1 MTNIKKP
8 SSLLRLAVLGTS
20 LVAITALTLGAC
32 SKDSNSDATTTTT
45 STTETT
51 AAPSTTVD
59 AAAAAAAAA
68 EAAKEARVLVDK
80 NIQAQLTVVG
90 CYKGK
95 DDGVIGK
102 QTDEAIILFQT
113 ASGLTVDGELG
124 PKTDAA
130 LTAAANSKK
139 VVCTATTVTTKAPAT
154 TVPRNNPPCTAA
166 AISGAIAPNTVNGY
180 ICGNNFAA
188 GSQSNGD
195 FDSAFLLAA
204 GDDNSGQWV
213 VIPTDAA
220 TCADKDIPAA
230 VLAESP
236 CKVS

>member
-1 MTNIKKP
+1 MTNNQRY
-8 SSLLRLAVLGTS
+8 SSRTRLSILGTCLLAVAA
-20 LVAITALTLGAC
+20 VTLGGC
-32 SKDSNSDATTTTT
+32 SKDSTTEDTTTTT
-45 STTETT
+45 STPSTT
-51 AAPSTTVD
+51 ADPAVSTTVD
-59 AAAAAAAAA
+59 AAAAAAAA
-68 EAAKEARVLVDK
+68 ERVLFDK
-80 NIQAQLTVVG
+80 EVQAQLTVVG

-95 DDGVIGK
+95 DDGIIGK
-102 QTDEAIILFQT
+102 QTDEAIVLFQT

-139 VVCTATTVTTKAPAT
+139 IVCTATTVTTKAPST
-154 TVPRNNPPCTAA
+154 TVPRTNPPCTAA
-166 AISGAIAPNTVNGY
+166 AISEAIAPNTVNGY

-188 GSQSNGD
+188 GSMSDGE

-213 VIPTDAA
+213 AISTDAT
-220 TCADKDIPAA
+220 TCADKNIPAA

>member
-1 MTNIKKP
+1 MSNNQRY
-8 SSLLRLAVLGTS
+8 SSRTRLSILGTCLLAVAA
-20 LVAITALTLGAC
+20 VTLGGC
-32 SKDSNSDATTTTT
+32 SKDSTTEDTTTTT
-45 STTETT
+45 TTTT
-51 AAPSTTVD
+51 ADPAVSTTVD
-59 AAAAAAAAA
+59 AAAAAAEAAA
-68 EAAKEARVLVDK
+68 ERVLFDK
-80 NIQAQLTVVG
+80 EIQAQLTVVG

-95 DDGVIGK
+95 DDGVIGP

-139 VVCTATTVTTKAPAT
+139 IVCTATTVTTKPPT

-166 AISGAIAPNTVNGY
+166 AIGAAIAPNTVNSY

-188 GSQSNGD
+188 GSQKDAADPDN
-195 FDSAFLLAA
+195 SAFLLAA

-213 VIPTDAA
+213 VISGLDEA
-220 TCADKDIPAA
+220 TCDALDIPPA
-230 VLAESP
+230 VLAVSS

>member
-1 MTNIKKP
+1 VDT
-8 SSLLRLAVLGTS
+8 AV
-20 LVAITALTLGAC
+20 
-32 SKDSNSDATTTTT
+32 
-45 STTETT
+45 STTG
-51 AAPSTTVD
+51 D
-59 AAAAAAAAA
+59 AAAAAAAA
-68 EAAKEARVLVDK
+68 ERVLFDK
-80 NIQAQLTVVG
+80 EVQAQLIVVG

-95 DDGVIGK
+95 DDGIIGK

-139 VVCTATTVTTKAPAT
+139 VVCTATTVTTKAPST
-154 TVPRNNPPCTAA
+154 TVPRTNPPCTAA

-220 TCADKDIPAA
+220 TCADKNIPAA

>member
-1 MTNIKKP
+1 MTNNERY
-8 SSLLRLAVLGTS
+8 SSRTRLTILGTCLLAVAA
-20 LVAITALTLGAC
+20 VTLGAC
-32 SKDSNSDATTTTT
+32 SKDTTEDTTTTT
-45 STTETT
+45 STT
-51 AAPSTTVD
+51 STTVDTAVSTTGD
-59 AAAAAAAAA
+59 AAAAAAAA
-68 EAAKEARVLVDK
+68 KEERVLFDK
-80 NIQAQLTVVG
+80 EVQAQLIVVG

-95 DDGVIGK
+95 DDGIIGK

-139 VVCTATTVTTKAPAT
+139 VVCTATTVTTKAPST

-220 TCADKDIPAA
+220 TCADKNIPAA

>member
-1 MTNIKKP
+1 MTNNQRY
-8 SSLLRLAVLGTS
+8 SSRSRLAILGTC
-20 LVAITALTLGAC
+20 LLAVAAVTLGAC
-32 SKDSNSDATTTTT
+32 SKDSTTEDTTTTT
-45 STTETT
+45 STTTTSTT
-51 AAPSTTVD
+51 ADPAVSTTVD
-59 AAAAAAAAA
+59 GAAAAAAA
-68 EAAKEARVLVDK
+68 ERVLFDK
-80 NIQAQLTVVG
+80 EVQAQLIVVG

-139 VVCTATTVTTKAPAT
+139 VVCTATTVTTKAPST
-154 TVPRNNPPCTAA
+154 TVPRTNPPCTAA

-220 TCADKDIPAA
+220 TCADKNIPAA

>member
-1 MTNIKKP
+1 MTNNQRY
-8 SSLLRLAVLGTS
+8 SSRTRLAILGTC
-20 LVAITALTLGAC
+20 LLAVAAVTLGAC
-32 SKDSNSDATTTTT
+32 SKDSTTEDTTTTT
-45 STTETT
+45 STTTTT
-51 AAPSTTVD
+51 ADPAVSTTVD
-59 AAAAAAAAA
+59 AAAAEAAA
-68 EAAKEARVLVDK
+68 ERVLFDK
-80 NIQAQLTVVG
+80 EIQAQLTIVG

-95 DDGVIGK
+95 DDGVIGP

-139 VVCTATTVTTKAPAT
+139 VVCTATTVTTKAPST

-166 AISGAIAPNTVNGY
+166 AIGAAIAPRTVNSY

-188 GSQSNGD
+188 GSAKDADDPDN
-195 FDSAFLLAA
+195 APYLLAA

-213 VIPTDAA
+213 VISTDEA
-220 TCADKDIPAA
+220 TCSDKDIPAA
-230 VLAESP
+230 VLAVSP
-236 CKVS
+236 CKVG

>member
-1 MTNIKKP
+1 MTNNQRY
-8 SSLLRLAVLGTS
+8 SSRTRLSILGTCLLAVAA
-20 LVAITALTLGAC
+20 VTLGGC
-32 SKDSNSDATTTTT
+32 SKDSTTEDTTTTT
-45 STTETT
+45 TTTT
-51 AAPSTTVD
+51 ADPAVSTTVD
-59 AAAAAAAAA
+59 AAAAAAEAAA
-68 EAAKEARVLVDK
+68 ERVLFDK
-80 NIQAQLTVVG
+80 EIQAQLTVVG

-95 DDGVIGK
+95 DDGVIGP

-139 VVCTATTVTTKAPAT
+139 IVCTATTVTTKAPST

-166 AISGAIAPNTVNGY
+166 AIGAAIAPNTVNSY

-188 GSQSNGD
+188 GSQKDAADPDN
-195 FDSAFLLAA
+195 SAFLLAA

-213 VIPTDAA
+213 VISGLDEA
-220 TCADKDIPAA
+220 TCDALDIPAA
-230 VLAESP
+230 VLAVSS

>member
-1 MTNIKKP
+1 MTNNLRY
-8 SSLLRLAVLGTS
+8 SSRTRLAILGTC
-20 LVAITALTLGAC
+20 LLAVTAVTLGAC
-32 SKDSNSDATTTTT
+32 SKDSTTEDTTTTT
-45 STTETT
+45 STTSTT
-51 AAPSTTVD
+51 ADPAVSTTVD
-59 AAAAAAAAA
+59 AAAAAAA
-68 EAAKEARVLVDK
+68 KEERVLVNK
-80 NIQAQLTVVG
+80 EVQAQLVVVG

-139 VVCTATTVTTKAPAT
+139 VVCTATTVTTKAPST
-154 TVPRNNPPCTAA
+154 TVPRTNPPCTAA

>member
-1 MTNIKKP
+1 MTNNQRY
-8 SSLLRLAVLGTS
+8 SSRSRLAILGTC
-20 LVAITALTLGAC
+20 LLAVAAVTLGAC
-32 SKDSNSDATTTTT
+32 SNDSTTEDTTTTT
-45 STTETT
+45 TTVDT
-51 AAPSTTVD
+51 AVSTTVD
-59 AAAAAAAAA
+59 GA
-68 EAAKEARVLVDK
+68 EAAAQRVLFDK
-80 NIQAQLTVVG
+80 EIQAKLTVVG
-90 CYKGK
+90 CYTGK

-139 VVCTATTVTTKAPAT
+139 VVCTATTVTTKAPST
-154 TVPRNNPPCTAA
+154 TVPRTNPPCTAA

-220 TCADKDIPAA
+220 TCANKDIPAA

>member
-1 MTNIKKP
+1 MTNNQRY
-8 SSLLRLAVLGTS
+8 SSRTRLSILGTCLLAVAA
-20 LVAITALTLGAC
+20 VTLGGC
-32 SKDSNSDATTTTT
+32 SKDSTTEDTTTTT
-45 STTETT
+45 TTVDT
-51 AAPSTTVD
+51 AVSTTVD
-59 AAAAAAAAA
+59 AAAAAA
-68 EAAKEARVLVDK
+68 ERVLFDK
-80 NIQAQLTVVG
+80 EIQAQLTVVG

-95 DDGVIGK
+95 DDGIIGK
-102 QTDEAIILFQT
+102 QTDEAIVLFQT

-139 VVCTATTVTTKAPAT
+139 VVCTATTVTTKAPST

-166 AISGAIAPNTVNGY
+166 AIGAAIAPRTVNSY

-188 GSQSNGD
+188 GSQKDAADPDN
-195 FDSAFLLAA
+195 SAFLLAA

-213 VIPTDAA
+213 VISSDEA

-230 VLAESP
+230 VLAVSP

>member
-1 MTNIKKP
+1 MTNNQRY
-8 SSLLRLAVLGTS
+8 SSRTRLAILGTC
-20 LVAITALTLGAC
+20 LVAVAAVTLGAC
-32 SKDSNSDATTTTT
+32 SKDTTEDTTTTASTT
-45 STTETT
+45 STTVDT
-51 AAPSTTVD
+51 AVSTTGD
-59 AAAAAAAAA
+59 AAAAAAAA
-68 EAAKEARVLVDK
+68 ERVLFDK
-80 NIQAQLTVVG
+80 EVQAQLIVVG

-95 DDGVIGK
+95 DDGIIGK

-139 VVCTATTVTTKAPAT
+139 VVCTATTVTTKAPST
-154 TVPRNNPPCTAA
+154 TVPRTNPPCTAA

-220 TCADKDIPAA
+220 TCADKNIPAA

>member
-1 MTNIKKP
+1 MTNNQRY
-8 SSLLRLAVLGTS
+8 SSRTRLSILGTCLLAVAA
-20 LVAITALTLGAC
+20 VTLGGC
-32 SKDSNSDATTTTT
+32 SKDSTTEDTTTTA
-45 STTETT
+45 STTTT
-51 AAPSTTVD
+51 VDTAVSTTVD
-59 AAAAAAAAA
+59 AAAAAAA
-68 EAAKEARVLVDK
+68 KEERVLVNK
-80 NIQAQLTVVG
+80 EVQAQLVVVG

-139 VVCTATTVTTKAPAT
+139 VVCTATTVTTKAPST

-213 VIPTDAA
+213 VIPTDAT
-220 TCADKDIPAA
+220 TCANKDIPAA

>member
-1 MTNIKKP
+1 MTNNQRY
-8 SSLLRLAVLGTS
+8 SSRTRLSILGTCLLAVAA
-20 LVAITALTLGAC
+20 VTLGGC
-32 SKDSNSDATTTTT
+32 SKDSTTEDTTTTT
-45 STTETT
+45 TTVDT
-51 AAPSTTVD
+51 AVSTTVD
-59 AAAAAAAAA
+59 GAAA
-68 EAAKEARVLVDK
+68 EAAAERVLFDK
-80 NIQAQLTVVG
+80 EIQAQLTVVG

-95 DDGVIGK
+95 DDGVIGP

-139 VVCTATTVTTKAPAT
+139 VVCTATTVTTKPST

-166 AISGAIAPNTVNGY
+166 AIGAAIAPNTVNSY

-188 GSQSNGD
+188 GSQKDAADPDN
-195 FDSAFLLAA
+195 SAFLLAA

-213 VIPTDAA
+213 VISGLDEA
-220 TCADKDIPAA
+220 TCDALDIPPA
-230 VLAESP
+230 VLAVSS

>member
-1 MTNIKKP
+1 MSNNQRY
-8 SSLLRLAVLGTS
+8 SSRTRLSILGTCLLAVAA
-20 LVAITALTLGAC
+20 VTLGGC
-32 SKDSNSDATTTTT
+32 SKDSTTEDTTTTT
-45 STTETT
+45 TTTT
-51 AAPSTTVD
+51 ADPAVSTTVD
-59 AAAAAAAAA
+59 AAAAAAEAAA
-68 EAAKEARVLVDK
+68 ERVLFDK
-80 NIQAQLTVVG
+80 EIQAQLTVVG

-95 DDGVIGK
+95 DDGVIGP

-139 VVCTATTVTTKAPAT
+139 IVCTATTVTTKPPT

-166 AISGAIAPNTVNGY
+166 AIGAAIAPNTVNSY

-188 GSQSNGD
+188 GSQKDAADPDN
-195 FDSAFLLAA
+195 SAFLLAA

-213 VIPTDAA
+213 VISGLDEA
-220 TCADKDIPAA
+220 TCDALDIPAA
-230 VLAESP
+230 VLAVSP